1 MQTPDE
7 WLADFEAKVADL
19 QQKATAFKT
28 SVESSG
34 STEASADGSVTVTVA
49 ASGALLDL
57 RLEDAA
63 LRKGGAELAAEI
75 LGLTRKARQG
85 AAGKVAQAFVPLG
98 GDSDI
103 VQRIPEP
110 EPETAP
116 APAAAARPAD
126 DDDFGDQTVVLRD
139 ADKW

>member
-1 MQTPDE
+1 VQTPDE
-7 WLADFEAKVADL
+7 WLTDFEAKVADL
-19 QQKATAFKT
+19 QQKATTFKT

-34 STEASADGSVTVTVA
+34 TTEAAADGSVTVTVA

-57 RLEDAA
+57 RLEDSA
-63 LRKGGAELAAEI
+63 LRKSGADLAAEI

-98 GDSDI
+98 GDSEI
-103 VQRIPEP
+103 VQHIPEP
-110 EPETAP
+110 ESEAAEQTPPVP
-116 APAAAARPAD
+116 AVD
-126 DDDFGDQTVVLRD
+126 DEDFGDQTVVLRD

>member
-7 WLADFEAKVADL
+7 WLTDFEAKVADL
-19 QQKATAFKT
+19 QQKATTFKT

-34 STEASADGSVTVTVA
+34 TTEAAADGSVTVTVA

-57 RLEDAA
+57 RLEDSA
-63 LRKGGAELAAEI
+63 LRKSGADLAAEI

-98 GDSDI
+98 GDSEI
-103 VQRIPEP
+103 VQHIPEP
-110 EPETAP
+110 ESEAAEQTPPVP
-116 APAAAARPAD
+116 AVD
-126 DDDFGDQTVVLRD
+126 DEDFGDQTVVLRD

>member
-28 SVESSG
+28 SVETSG
-34 STEASADGSVTVTVA
+34 ATEASADGSVTVSVA

-57 RLEDAA
+57 RLEDTA
-63 LRKGGAELAAEI
+63 LNKSGAELAAEI

-98 GDSDI
+98 GDSAI
-103 VQRIPEP
+103 VQHIPEP
-110 EPETAP
+110 EPETAATPAPP
-116 APAAAARPAD
+116 APAADDEDFAD
-126 DDDFGDQTVVLRD
+126 RTVVVRD